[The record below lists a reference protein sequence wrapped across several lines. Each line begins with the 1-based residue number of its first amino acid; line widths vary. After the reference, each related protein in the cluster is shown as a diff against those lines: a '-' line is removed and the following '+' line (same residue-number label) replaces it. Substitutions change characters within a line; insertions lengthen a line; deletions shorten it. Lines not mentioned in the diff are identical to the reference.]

1 MRSRHTLGVP
11 GMQDLWELRWSVLWW
26 TRIGATYSSSW
37 TVGDG
42 CCCSS
47 LTIVSRLAVQ
57 AGQLRTSLVER
68 WWRTPALQLNGIGA
82 VAVCITI
89 FPFSNGGVGRA
100 FVCGSQQLVLF
111 CVLPAAACFRAFCL
125 LVDKLGCEGG
135 PCVAAAADPVSLS
148 VPAVELMNV
157 HVDVD
162 VVVDVVGVDVNVIVG
177 GGLMGRLADP
187 LRRVGAAGNSVQRL
201 PRWCWWK
208 QRGGAGTTP

>member
-1 MRSRHTLGVP
+1 VRSRHTLGVP

-187 LRRVGAAGNSVQRL
+187 LRRVAAAGNSVQRL
-201 PRWCWWK
+201 PRWCW
-208 QRGGAGTTP
+208 